1 MTKFHRAVKIGL
13 IASAALVAA
22 PALAQNAA
30 QTATPQASGTAAA
43 STAISD
49 AEVKSFAKAALAV
62 DQVNK
67 DTSIA
72 AADKG
77 KKLSEVVT
85 GAGLQPERFNQI
97 ANASGSDA
105 ALQKRIQDAIVA
117 ERGAAPAA
125 APAPAQSR

>member
-1 MTKFHRAVKIGL
+1 MTKFHRALNVGL
-13 IASAALVAA
+13 IAGAALVAA

-30 QTATPQASGTAAA
+30 QATTPQASGTAAA
-43 STAISD
+43 SVAVSD

-67 DTSIA
+67 DSSIT